1 MPVSAPDY
9 SSNASSAHSGKQ
21 PVAVVGASAAGLYT
35 SYLLARAGVPVRVFE
50 QSGDIDPAPRTL
62 IVTRRMN
69 DLLGDAGS
77 ASIVNEIRKFEL
89 FTDGRAATITLDQPD
104 LIIERST
111 LIRSLAKYAQEAG
124 AEISLGRNF
133 RGLAPGTGKIT
144 LELEHAAEKRTE
156 QFSAETVIAGD
167 GASSRVAHAAGW
179 PTSKT
184 VPLVQAIVPL
194 PKDMSPDTVRV
205 WFVPADTPYFYW
217 LIPESAQRGALG
229 LIGETGSEARK
240 HLEAFLV
247 KRKLEPIAFQGA
259 RIPVY
264 RRWVPV
270 RKELGGG
277 QVFLVGD
284 AADQVKV
291 STVGGIVT
299 GLRGAAGVA
308 EAILRG
314 GASREL
320 RELRR
325 ELDIHLLV
333 RRAMHHFT
341 QEDYS
346 RLVDSLNAPA
356 KRSLSQ
362 YSRDEA
368 LKVLWRVCVS
378 QPRLI
383 LMGLRG
389 VLTHGRSFGRANNP

>member
-1 MPVSAPDY
+1 LSAPDR
-9 SSNASSAHSGKQ
+9 SLNAGPVPSGKQ
-21 PVAVVGASAAGLYT
+21 PVAVVGGSAAGLFT
-35 SYLLARAGVPVRVFE
+35 SYLLARHGVPVRVFE
-50 QSGDIDPAPRTL
+50 QSASIDPTARTL

-89 FTDGRAATITLDQPD
+89 FTDGRAATVTLDQPD

-111 LIRSLAKYAQEAG
+111 LIRSLAERAQKAG

-133 RGLAPGTGKIT
+133 RSLAANAGKIT
-144 LELEHAAEKRTE
+144 LELEHSAENRME
-156 QFSAETVIAGD
+156 EFPAETVVAAD
-167 GASSRVAHAAGW
+167 GAASRVAHAAGW
-179 PTSKT
+179 PKSTT

-217 LIPESAQRGALG
+217 LIPESAERGALG
-229 LIGETGSEARK
+229 LIGEVGSEARK

-247 KRKLEPIAFQGA
+247 KRNLEPLAFQGA

-264 RRWVPV
+264 TRWVPV
-270 RKELGGG
+270 QKKVAGG

-314 GASREL
+314 GSREL

-325 ELDIHLLV
+325 ELDLHLLV

-341 QEDYS
+341 QDDYS

-389 VLTHGRSFGRANNP
+389 ILTHGRSFGRTNNP